1 MSRMSPTLAAVIGVV
16 VGGLLTFGGLQLG
29 GFIAA
34 PPPKPELLVTLGQ
47 TLDAEHQRVDVL
59 LDKGDTAAAIAALEE
74 LRALAW
80 PRAAEAGDTVVALRH
95 DVYGRLL
102 RLRLDNPDVDAKA
115 PAELLAIADEGLAAG
130 FTPADVEGNAF
141 TARLLGIRGE
151 LLERLGRDDEA
162 LGAYEQALDINRA
175 LLQEALGKGGE

>member
-1 MSRMSPTLAAVIGVV
+1 MSRLSPALAAVIGVV
-16 VGGLLTFGGLQLG
+16 VGGLLTFGGLQLA

-34 PPPKPELLVTLGQ
+34 PPAKPELLVTLGQ

-59 LDKGDTAAAIAALEE
+59 LGKGDTAAALAALEA
-74 LRALAW
+74 LRALDW
-80 PRAAEAGDTVVALRH
+80 PRAGEAGDTAVALRH

-102 RLRLDNPDVDAKA
+102 RLRLDNPGVDGKA
-115 PAELLAIADEGLAAG
+115 PAELLAIADEGLGAG

-151 LLERLGRDDEA
+151 ILERLGRDDEA
-162 LGAYEQALDINRA
+162 LSAYEQALDINRA
-175 LLQEALGKGGE
+175 LLQRALGEGGT